1 MFNASEK
8 EELKRIISKYVDEG
22 RCTRPIHP
30 DEVIQEINRFNHAEG
45 GSAETDQ
52 SRLMH
57 FVEDQ
62 HSREL

>member
-8 EELKRIISKYVDEG
+8 EELKRIISKYVEEG
-22 RCTRPIHP
+22 RCTWPIHP
-30 DEVIQEINRFNHAEG
+30 DEVLREVKRCNQTED
-45 GSAETDQ
+45 SAEADQ

>member
-1 MFNASEK
+1 MFNATEK
-8 EELKRIISKYVDEG
+8 EELKRIITKYVEEG

-30 DEVIQEINRFNHAEG
+30 DEVLQEVNRFNQEE
-45 GSAETDQ
+45 GSAEVDQ

>member
-1 MFNASEK
+1 MFNATEK
-8 EELKRIISKYVDEG
+8 EELKRIITKYVEEG

-30 DEVIQEINRFNHAEG
+30 DEVLQEVNRFNQEE

-62 HSREL
+62 RSREL

>member
-8 EELKRIISKYVDEG
+8 EELKRIISKYVEEG

-30 DEVIQEINRFNHAEG
+30 DEVIQEVNRFNQDE
-45 GSAETDQ
+45 GSAETDH
-52 SRLMH
+52 SRLML

-62 HSREL
+62 LSREL